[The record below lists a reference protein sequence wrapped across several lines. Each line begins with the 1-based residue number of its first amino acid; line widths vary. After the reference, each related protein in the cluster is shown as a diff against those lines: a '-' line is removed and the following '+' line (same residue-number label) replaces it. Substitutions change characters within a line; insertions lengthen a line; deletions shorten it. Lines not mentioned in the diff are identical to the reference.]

1 MAVLGNSWNRF
12 GPIRA
17 AGWAGKFHLIRGS
30 HIIILQNTHME
41 KHNPSFEWDDAKDR
55 SNIAKHGIGFALA
68 QRAFLDPNRI
78 IAENLRHSAAEKRY
92 FCIGAVDGEILT
104 VRFTWR
110 SGKIRIFGAGYWRKG
125 KQLYEEERT

>member
-1 MAVLGNSWNRF
+1 
-12 GPIRA
+12 
-17 AGWAGKFHLIRGS
+17 
-30 HIIILQNTHME
+30 ME
-41 KHNPSFEWDDAKDR
+41 KDSPSFEWDDAKDR